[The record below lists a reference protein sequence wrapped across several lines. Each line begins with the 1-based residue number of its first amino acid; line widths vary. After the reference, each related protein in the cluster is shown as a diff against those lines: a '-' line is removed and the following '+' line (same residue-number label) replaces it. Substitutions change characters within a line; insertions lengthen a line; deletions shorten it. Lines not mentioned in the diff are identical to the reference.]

1 MAVHVVV
8 GRGAVGTATTR
19 LLLRQGHE
27 VRVISR
33 SGGAAA
39 AGAEPVALD
48 ATDAAALT
56 AAAAGAAAVYNCA
69 NPAYDRWDTDWPPL
83 AAALLDAAESTGAVL
98 ATVGNLY
105 GYGPVTAPITEATP
119 LAAVGHKGKVR
130 NRMWAD
136 ALARH
141 RAGRVRV
148 TEVRGSDYV
157 GPGVTDQG
165 YLGERAVPALLSGR
179 TVRVLGDPD
188 APHSWT
194 AVDDVA
200 VALVTAALDRHAWG
214 RAWHVPTAPPASARD
229 AVAMMCAAAG
239 VPPVKVV
246 PIPPFV
252 LRAAGLVRPV
262 MRELQEVRHQF
273 ARPFVLDST
282 AFTAQFGVVA
292 TPLADALAGTV
303 SWWRQRLANP
313 ATA

>member
-1 MAVHVVV
+1 
-8 GRGAVGTATTR
+8 
-19 LLLRQGHE
+19 
-27 VRVISR
+27 VISR

-48 ATDAAALT
+48 ATDAAAPT
-56 AAAAGAAAVYNCA
+56 AAAAGAAALYNCA

-165 YLGERAVPALLSGR
+165 YLGSARFPRCSPAGPSGCSATPTPRTAGPPWTMSPWPWSPPHLIGTLGAGPGTSPLHLRPAL
-179 TVRVLGDPD
+179 
-188 APHSWT
+188 
-194 AVDDVA
+194 
-200 VALVTAALDRHAWG
+200 
-214 RAWHVPTAPPASARD
+214 
-229 AVAMMCAAAG
+229 
-239 VPPVKVV
+239 
-246 PIPPFV
+246 
-252 LRAAGLVRPV
+252 
-262 MRELQEVRHQF
+262 
-273 ARPFVLDST
+273 
-282 AFTAQFGVVA
+282 A
-292 TPLADALAGTV
+292 TP
-303 SWWRQRLANP
+303 SP
-313 ATA
+313 